1 MTTCTR
7 QRYVDA
13 IVRHYVRLPGTPLRA
28 SRGDRKLAA
37 ALYDRGIPLAVVWAA
52 FVIAAARWSIRS
64 PTQRRLPPIRTLYY
78 FLPAIEEI
86 LATSPDPGYVA
97 YLAGKL
103 QSLVTDKDRL
113 LEAITSS
120 RADD

>member
-1 MTTCTR
+1 VTICTR

-13 IVRHYVRLPGTPLRA
+13 VVSHYVRLPGTPLRA
-28 SRGDRKLAA
+28 SRSDRQLAA
-37 ALYDRGIPLAVVWAA
+37 ALYDRGISLAVVWAA
-52 FVIAAARWSIRS
+52 FVTAAARWAIRS
-64 PTQRRLPPIRTLYY
+64 PAQRRLPPIRTLHY

-86 LATSPDPGYVA
+86 LAASPDPGYVA

-103 QSLVTDKDRL
+103 QPLVAAKDRL
-113 LEAITSS
+113 LEATTSS